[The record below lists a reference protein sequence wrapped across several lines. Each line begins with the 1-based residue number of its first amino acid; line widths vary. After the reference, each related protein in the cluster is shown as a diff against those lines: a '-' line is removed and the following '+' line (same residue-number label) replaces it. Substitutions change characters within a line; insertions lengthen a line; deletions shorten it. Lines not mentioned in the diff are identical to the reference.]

1 MKYIMDLIATRDQ
14 KKQLLINIL
23 EAINPYRD
31 LAEWLLILIKSI
43 DEEFIIDSLLSRIQT
58 WIKVIKSARE
68 REKIKN
74 EIKEVYVKNNT
85 KIQQDKN
92 NAEKVLEDFINNI

>member
-1 MKYIMDLIATRDQ
+1 MKYIMDLIATRNQ

-58 WIKVIKSARE
+58 WIKVIKSTRE

>member
-1 MKYIMDLIATRDQ
+1 MDLTATRDQ

-31 LAEWLLILIKSI
+31 LAEWLLILIQSI
-43 DEEFIIDSLLSRIQT
+43 DEEFIIDGLLNKIQT
-58 WIKVIKSARE
+58 WIKVIKSTRE

-74 EIKEVYVKNNT
+74 EIKEVYIKNNS
-85 KIQQDKN
+85 KEQQDKN

>member
-58 WIKVIKSARE
+58 WIKVIKSTRE

>member
-1 MKYIMDLIATRDQ
+1 MDLTATRDQ

-31 LAEWLLILIKSI
+31 LAEWLLILIQSI
-43 DEEFIIDSLLSRIQT
+43 DEEFIIDGLLNRIQT
-58 WIKVIKSARE
+58 WIKVIKSTRE

-74 EIKEVYVKNNT
+74 EIKEVYIKNNS
-85 KIQQDKN
+85 KEQQDKN